1 MKIFLSSRPRARS
14 VAGFTLLEILMATA
28 IFGLV
33 IGGMIYSHVI
43 GGRLYQLTLAK
54 LGGTDEARRA
64 LGWIEMDVRAARLLD
79 IGSGSAASFAPAL
92 SGAVQR
98 GNALQLSFTT
108 NSASYVRYFVDAPT
122 GMLYR
127 QLSWEARPRA
137 LAQHLTDPQIFLGED
152 YVATPQT
159 GENDAT
165 VVRVLLTF
173 SQLTYPRVNVGA
185 TNFFESFQ
193 IQTRIT
199 RRLTD

>member
-14 VAGFTLLEILMATA
+14 VAGFTLIEILMATA

-122 GMLYR
+122 GTLYR

-152 YVATPQT
+152 YGATPQT

>member
-122 GMLYR
+122 GTLYR

>member
-122 GMLYR
+122 GTLYR
-127 QLSWEARPRA
+127 QLSSEARPRA

>member
-1 MKIFLSSRPRARS
+1 MKIFLSSRPRARR

-108 NSASYVRYFVDAPT
+108 NSASYVRYFVDAPSGT
-122 GMLYR
+122 LYR

>member
-1 MKIFLSSRPRARS
+1 MKTFSTSRPRTRGP
-14 VAGFTLLEILMATA
+14 AGFTLIEILLATA
-28 IFGLV
+28 IFGMV

-64 LGWIEMDVRAARLLD
+64 LGWIEMDVRAARLLN

-92 SGAVQR
+92 TGAIQR
-98 GNALQLSFTT
+98 GNALQLSYTT
-108 NSASYVRYFVDAPT
+108 NSATYVRYFVDAPSGT
-122 GMLYR
+122 LYR
-127 QLSWEARPRA
+127 QFSWETLPRA

-159 GENDAT
+159 GENAAT

>member
-108 NSASYVRYFVDAPT
+108 NSASYVRYFVDAPSGT
-122 GMLYR
+122 LYR

>member
-14 VAGFTLLEILMATA
+14 VAGFTLIEILMATA

-122 GMLYR
+122 GTLYR